1 MRVVQDVSGICP
13 CLIISFLSALTT
25 KRRWRSKTELLL
37 FVSLC
42 EDAWQTPFRQW
53 FFGREDTC
61 QASLSNITI
70 LEQSVY
76 VASHQTENDVNS
88 NGISSLCLVNREL
101 ARDAMSH
108 KDQSFLFHFM
118 ITFSFS
124 LAILPRYIM
133 SFFVHLLLSR
143 FYEHEHR
150 SNILCPTTNY
160 TAFKSEKL
168 TTIR

>member
-1 MRVVQDVSGICP
+1 MRVVQDVAGICP
-13 CLIISFLSALTT
+13 CLIISFLSALST

-42 EDAWQTPFRQW
+42 EDAWQTAFRQS
-53 FFGREDTC
+53 FFGREDRL
-61 QASLSNITI
+61 AFLMSI
-70 LEQSVY
+70 LMALAHFVWS
-76 VASHQTENDVNS
+76 TVNWPVMP
-88 NGISSLCLVNREL
+88 CLTRIK
-101 ARDAMSH
+101 A
-108 KDQSFLFHFM
+108 
-118 ITFSFS
+118 FSFTLWSHS
-124 LAILPRYIM
+124 LFPLQYCLDILWVL
-133 SFFVHLLLSR
+133 FVHLLLSR

>member
-53 FFGREDTC
+53 FLGREDTC

-76 VASHQTENDVNS
+76 VTSHQTENDVSS

-101 ARDAMSH
+101 ARDVIYSQGSKLSLSLYDH
-108 KDQSFLFHFM
+108 ILFL
-118 ITFSFS
+118 
-124 LAILPRYIM
+124 P
-133 SFFVHLLLSR
+133 
-143 FYEHEHR
+143 
-150 SNILCPTTNY
+150 SNIASRSRRVLYNLCFRMTNMI
-160 TAFKSEKL
+160 ASCG
-168 TTIR
+168 IPG